1 MSRMFL
7 PSLASAALL
16 LAATCAAAD
25 TQRVLPVLSQDSG
38 QIEALLLLDAS
49 AISNANG
56 GSGAGALDR
65 VFAITPSAN
74 GGLRVKVGGNNK
86 LSASLSLDAHPGLA
100 LLCRGDIGLA
110 AALGSL
116 GEQCLL
122 ADLGVRD
129 PLLNSALDKRIAIS
143 GAWHS
148 TNNAFDLE
156 FGLAWLDSRLAS
168 DFNPLAATMLSNRAP
183 SPVATLANLPPA
195 LALATPLDI
204 FTRELTISGVRA
216 LGDQAW
222 LQLDGSR
229 SRSVANGIALTA
241 PFRIDT
247 TSLGV
252 AAGYGDFSGR
262 ISGRLIELP
271 RAGVNNDAQ
280 SSFNVDLG
288 VSWRT
293 PWHAR
298 FTVGASN
305 LLGKPDISQWPLSAL
320 PSRADKDADTRTP
333 YVRYHQD
340 L

>member
-1 MSRMFL
+1 MSRMSL
-7 PSLASAALL
+7 PSLASTVLMF
-16 LAATCAAAD
+16 AATCASAD

-38 QIEALLLLDAS
+38 QIEALLLLDGSALGNAS
-49 AISNANG
+49 AINRS
-56 GSGAGALDR
+56 GALDR
-65 VFAITPSAN
+65 VLAITPSAN

-86 LSASLSLDAHPGLA
+86 LSASLSLDAQPGLA

-122 ADLGVRD
+122 ADLGASD
-129 PLLNSALDKRIAIS
+129 PLLNAALDKRIAIS
-143 GAWHS
+143 GTWQSANS
-148 TNNAFDLE
+148 GFDLE
-156 FGLAWLDSRLAS
+156 FGLSWLDSRYAADFSPLAS
-168 DFNPLAATMLSNRAP
+168 ALLTHRAS
-183 SPVATLANLPPA
+183 SPVATLANLTPTFA
-195 LALATPLDI
+195 LTTPLGVV
-204 FTRELTISGVRA
+204 TRELSISGIRA

-222 LQLDGSR
+222 LQLEGSR
-229 SRSVANGIALTA
+229 SRSVASGLALTA
-241 PFRIDT
+241 PLRIDA
-247 TSLGV
+247 TSLGL

-271 RAGVNNDAQ
+271 RAGLNNETQ
-280 SSFNVDLG
+280 STFDVDLG

-293 PWHAR
+293 PWQAR

-305 LLGKPDISQWPLSAL
+305 LLGKPDVSQWPLSAL
-320 PSRADKDADTRTP
+320 PRGADKDADTRTP